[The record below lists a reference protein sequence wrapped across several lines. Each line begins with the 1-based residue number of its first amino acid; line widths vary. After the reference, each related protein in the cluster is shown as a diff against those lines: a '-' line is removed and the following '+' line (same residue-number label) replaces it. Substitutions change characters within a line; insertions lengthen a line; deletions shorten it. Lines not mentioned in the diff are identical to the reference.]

1 VTIRSPS
8 HLFGPLFAI
17 VQQQALFADSKSF
30 ADATPRQPIEQI
42 LAEWA
47 TEAPSGPE
55 ALRAF
60 IARNFTLPDEGHEGL
75 SGTAPI
81 ADHIAALWP
90 VLTRRQEGS
99 APGSSEIALPHPF
112 VVPGGRFRELYY
124 WDGYFTMLGLVRSG
138 RQDLVEDMIANLGS
152 LLDRFGHIP
161 NGTRSYYLTRSHPP
175 VFYLMAGLSRDDSE
189 AGRRQ
194 RLAWMRI
201 EHRFWMDGADA
212 LAPGGEFRRVVRLA
226 DGALLNRY
234 WDDADGPR
242 DESWREDV
250 ALAASAPDR
259 DACTLWRDLRAA
271 AESGWDF
278 SSRWLA
284 DGGGLA
290 TIRTTRLVPIDLNC
304 LLHGLEQTIA
314 DEARALG
321 EGADADRFAGLAQA
335 RAAAIND
342 HLWNDE
348 TGYFADYDLDQRDPR
363 AQLTAATAFA
373 LFTGLCD
380 PTRAKRVADAIAQL
394 VRPGGLLTTLNETG
408 QQWDAPNG
416 WAPLQ
421 WIAIAGLRRYGLAD
435 LAATISE
442 RWVQMVERHYR
453 ATGLLLE
460 KYDVVRGC
468 AGAGGEYVTE
478 TGFGWTN
485 GVTLELLA
493 AQDHGSAR

>member
-1 VTIRSPS
+1 MTIRTPAS
-8 HLFGPLFAI
+8 LFGPLFTA
-17 VQQQALFADSKSF
+17 VQEQALFADSKSF
-30 ADATPRQPIEQI
+30 ADATPRRPIEQI
-42 LAEWA
+42 LSEWA
-47 TEAPSGPE
+47 AAPARPE
-55 ALRAF
+55 GLRDF
-60 IARNFTLPDEGHEGL
+60 IARNFALPGEGHDGL

-90 VLTRRQEGS
+90 VLTRRQAHS
-99 APGSSEIALPHPF
+99 APGSSEIALPRPF
-112 VVPGGRFRELYY
+112 IVPGGRFRELYY
-124 WDGYFTMLGLVRSG
+124 WDGYFTLLGVVRSG

-152 LLDRFGHIP
+152 LLEQFGHIP
-161 NGTRSYYLTRSHPP
+161 NGTRSYYLSRSHPP
-175 VFYLMAGLSRDDSE
+175 VFYLIAGLSRDASE
-189 AGRRQ
+189 AGRRR
-194 RLAWMRI
+194 RLEWMRI
-201 EHRFWMDGADA
+201 EHRFWMDGADG
-212 LAPGGEFRRVVRLA
+212 LAPGGESRRVVCLT

-250 ALAASAPDR
+250 ALAARVPERASR
-259 DACTLWRDLRAA
+259 DLWRDIRAG

-278 SSRWLA
+278 SSRWLG
-284 DGGGLA
+284 DGRTLA

-304 LLHGLEQTIA
+304 LLYGLEQAIA

-321 EGADADRFAGLAQA
+321 DAATADRFAAQAQA
-335 RAAAIND
+335 RAAAISD

-348 TGYFADYDLDQRDPR
+348 AGFFADYDLDQGRPS

-373 LFTGLCD
+373 LFTGICD
-380 PTRAKRVADAIAQL
+380 PVRAGRVADAIGQL
-394 VRPGGLLTTLNETG
+394 LRPGGLLTTLNETG
-408 QQWDAPNG
+408 QQWDSPNG

-421 WIAIAGLRRYGLAD
+421 WIAVAGLRRYGFTHLAQ
-435 LAATISE
+435 TISE
-442 RWVQMVERHYR
+442 RWVRMVERHYR

-460 KYDVVRGC
+460 KYDVVRGG

-493 AQDHGSAR
+493 QGDA